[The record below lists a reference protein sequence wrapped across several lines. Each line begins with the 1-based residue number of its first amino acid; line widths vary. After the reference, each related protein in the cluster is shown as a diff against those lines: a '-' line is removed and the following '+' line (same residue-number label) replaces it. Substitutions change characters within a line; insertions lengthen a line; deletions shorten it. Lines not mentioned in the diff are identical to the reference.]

1 MTETNEFTPA
11 DADELGRFLAENAQ
25 GECRA
30 VLPVGGRTALDFG
43 YPLCRPG
50 IAVSTSRLTK
60 VVDYPARDMTITV
73 EAGIRLSELADVL
86 TAERQQLPIDIPQAE
101 RATLGGVLA
110 VNPSG
115 TRRFGHGTLRDYVIG
130 LTAVDAQGRTFHSG
144 GRVVKNVAGYDLCKL
159 LIGSLGTL
167 AVVSQVTLKLR
178 PVPESSVLL
187 WLTFPD
193 LQQIENALARLLT
206 SETRPVCLDVLNPP
220 AAVQIAKGGMND
232 LPTERPV
239 LVVGYEGSARETA
252 WQIDTLKQEIGSF
265 APSEIIELRANDA
278 DVLRR
283 ALTAFS
289 VQTSAPLT
297 FRASVLPSGTIEFLH
312 RADQLGVTA
321 LAHAGN
327 GIVVG
332 RLPDEA
338 AEIEQ
343 AGEVLSSL
351 RAAAHAHQGNVVV
364 LHCDNSWKSRLS
376 VFGDPPPSWPLMQKI
391 KAELDP
397 HNLLSPGRLTGAT
410 DLHRD
415 AV

>member
-1 MTETNEFTPA
+1 MTEMNEFSPT
-11 DADELGRFLAENAQ
+11 DGSELGRFLAENAQ
-25 GECRA
+25 GERRA

-43 YPLCRPG
+43 YPLRG
-50 IAVSTSRLTK
+50 SGVAVSTSQLTK

-73 EAGIRLSELADVL
+73 EAGIRLSELAGVL
-86 TAERQQLPIDIPQAE
+86 AAERQQLPIDIPQAE

-115 TRRFGHGTLRDYVIG
+115 PRRFGYGTLRDYVIG

-167 AVVSQVTLKLR
+167 AIISQVTLKLR
-178 PVPESSVLL
+178 PLPDSTALL
-187 WLTFPD
+187 WVPFAD
-193 LQQIENALARLLT
+193 LQQIENVLARLLT
-206 SETRPVCLDVLNPP
+206 SETRPVSLDVLSPS
-220 AAVQIAKGGMND
+220 AAAQIANGGMND

-239 LVVGYEGSARETA
+239 LIVGYEGSARETS
-252 WQIDTLKQEIGSF
+252 WQIDTFKHEIGPF
-265 APSEIIELRANDA
+265 DPAEIVERGENDA
-278 DVLRR
+278 VAIRR
-283 ALTAFS
+283 ALTEFS
-289 VQTSAPLT
+289 IQTSAPLT
-297 FRASVLPSGTIEFLH
+297 FRASLLPSGTIEFLH
-312 RADQLGVTA
+312 RAGQLSVTA

-338 AEIEQ
+338 AGIEQ

-351 RAAAHAHQGNVVV
+351 RAAARAHQGNVVV
-364 LHCDNSWKSRLS
+364 LHCDNNWKSHLS
-376 VFGDPPPSWPLMQKI
+376 VFGDPSPSWPLMQKI

-397 HNLLSPGRLTGAT
+397 HNLLSPGRLEIS
-410 DLHRD
+410 HE
-415 AV
+415 